1 MSSSKLVPRLFTT
14 ARWLYGVRSVSVSP
28 VLRFYSNSTE
38 GPIFIE
44 RLGGEYKGVVLIRM
58 ADKKKKNAINKLLL
72 DCFRSR
78 VNELK
83 NDKESRV
90 VVVRSDVPGTF
101 CSGADLIERAT
112 LADADVLPFV
122 DNIRAL
128 TTELADLPVPVI
140 AAINGWALGGGL
152 EVALGADIRVSTKK
166 ARMGLVETKWSLL
179 PGGGGSQRLARIV
192 GLAIAKE
199 LIFTARII
207 DGIEAS
213 RIGLVNHAVD
223 GDDEAAYEKALE
235 IAAEIISKGPLAV
248 RAAKTAIACGAE
260 MDLAN
265 GLRLE
270 QQCYGRIIPTKDRQE
285 GMRAFREKRTPV
297 YKGE

>member
-1 MSSSKLVPRLFTT
+1 MYFHVVSYYIAMSC
-14 ARWLYGVRSVSVSP
+14 
-28 VLRFYSNSTE
+28 E
-38 GPIFIE
+38 GI
-44 RLGGEYKGVVLIRM
+44 LKC
-58 ADKKKKNAINKLLL
+58 AIMR
-72 DCFRSR
+72 FRSR

-179 PGGGGSQRLARIV
+179 PGGGGSQRLARTV

-235 IAAEIISKGPLAV
+235 IATEIISKGPLAV

-270 QQCYGRIIPTKDRQE
+270 QQCYGRVSCSKNPTESFSPPKLTNSSNE
-285 GMRAFREKRTPV
+285 KCSKELTTTAFFPFDDHLWVRSLFAQIRKVFDVHTITASQSAKRMFP
-297 YKGE
+297 